1 MSSTNDHFEETFRIV
16 AAIIGEALRVSADK
30 MTPQSNLLIDL
41 GAESID
47 LVDIRFRIE
56 ERFGFK
62 IEQKAFIEAI
72 APGTMDIQE
81 RLTVGNLVTFVV
93 SRLNVK
99 EPAR

>member
-1 MSSTNDHFEETFRIV
+1 MSSKTDQFEETHRIV
-16 AAIIGEALRVSADK
+16 AAIIGDALRVSPHK
-30 MTPQSNLLIDL
+30 ITPQSNLLIDL

-81 RLTVGNLVTFVV
+81 RLTVGNLVTFVM
-93 SRLNVK
+93 SRINVK